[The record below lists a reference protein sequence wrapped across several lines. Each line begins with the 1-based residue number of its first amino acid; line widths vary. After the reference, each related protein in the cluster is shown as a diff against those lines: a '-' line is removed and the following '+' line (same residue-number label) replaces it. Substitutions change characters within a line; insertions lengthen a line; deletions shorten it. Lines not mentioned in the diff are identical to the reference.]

1 MPLALIEKKK
11 TAMFNKT
18 ITYVRPLQEVGHKA
32 QQDKGVVK
40 QKPMSVWIIRF
51 TLQEVKA
58 SSREFTVSSIEF
70 KDIIFR
76 RGEAAKL
83 PAN

>member
-1 MPLALIEKKK
+1 
-11 TAMFNKT
+11 MFNKT
-18 ITYVRPLQEVGHKA
+18 IIYVRCNEVGHKA

-40 QKPMSVWIIRF
+40 QKPMSGWIIRF

-58 SSREFTVSSIEF
+58 SSREFTVSRIEF
-70 KDIIFR
+70 KDIVFR